1 MADIMSAEK
10 RSALMSRI
18 RAKDTRPELR
28 LRKQL
33 WRAGFRYRLHG
44 KQLPGQPDLV
54 FPKWKAV
61 VFVHGC
67 FWHAHTGCPYFQLPK
82 TRPDFWTNKLNRN
95 RDRDSRAVAALR
107 MEGWRVAVVWECALH
122 AETATTAQRLGRWL
136 RSRRPMI
143 EIEEAGLPGRVRS
156 ATATKGI

>member
-18 RAKDTRPELR
+18 RAKDTRPELC

-54 FPKWKAV
+54 LPKWNAV

-67 FWHAHTGCPYFQLPK
+67 FWHAHAGCAYFRLPK
-82 TRPDFWTNKLNRN
+82 ARAEFWAEKLGRN
-95 RDRDSRAVAALR
+95 RARDAAAIAALLQD
-107 MEGWRVAVVWECALH
+107 GWRVATVWECSLRAD
-122 AETATTAQRLGRWL
+122 ADAAGQRLTRWL
-136 RSRRPMI
+136 RGRSSRLDLAPHTH
-143 EIEEAGLPGRVRS
+143 
-156 ATATKGI
+156 TARLHRAIRADD

>member
-33 WRAGFRYRLHG
+33 WRAGFRYRLYG
-44 KQLPGQPDLV
+44 KQLPGQPDIVL
-54 FPKWKAV
+54 PKWKAV

-67 FWHAHTGCPYFQLPK
+67 FWHAHAGCPYFQLPK
-82 TRPDFWTNKLNRN
+82 TRAEFWAKKLEQNHA
-95 RDRDSRAVAALR
+95 RDAKVVDRLRRD
-107 MEGWRVAVVWECALH
+107 GWRVATVWECAL
-122 AETATTAQRLGRWL
+122 RLDADAAGQQLVRWL
-136 RSRRPMI
+136 KGSSPRMELASPTGTTRRRR
-143 EIEEAGLPGRVRS
+143 AVQ
-156 ATATKGI
+156 ADN